1 MIYANKGDFAR
12 YCAMHPR
19 FQKAFD
25 AMIALAAQPFEKG
38 RHGVDGEEI
47 FINAAEYD
55 TKPQE
60 DSFFEAHRKYVDI
73 MLMLEGEERIGC
85 KHVEKLASIT
95 RPYDENGDALIAAM
109 EEELT
114 SIHMTPG
121 DMVVF
126 FPEDGHAPGMDWNKT
141 SHVKKLIAKVML

>member
-1 MIYANKGDFAR
+1 MIYVNKSDFAR
-12 YCAMHPR
+12 YCSVHPR

-25 AMIALAAQPFEKG
+25 AMLALAAQPFEKG
-38 RHGVDGEEI
+38 RHPVDGDEI

-60 DSFFEAHRKYVDI
+60 NSIFEAHRKYVDI

-85 KHVEKLASIT
+85 KQVDKLSNIT
-95 RPYDENGDALIAAM
+95 QPYDASGDALIAAM
-109 EEELT
+109 EQEFA

-126 FPEDGHAPGMDWNKT
+126 FPEDGHAPCMEWENT
-141 SHVKKLIAKVML
+141 SHVKKLIAKVLL

>member
-1 MIYANKGDFAR
+1 MIYVNKSDFAR
-12 YCAMHPR
+12 YCSVHPR

-25 AMIALAAQPFEKG
+25 AMLALAAQPFEKG
-38 RHGVDGEEI
+38 RHPVDGDEI

-60 DSFFEAHRKYVDI
+60 NSIFEAHRKYVDI

-85 KHVEKLASIT
+85 KPVDTLANIT
-95 RPYDENGDALIAAM
+95 QPYDEAGDALIAAM
-109 EEELT
+109 ETEFA
-114 SIHMTPG
+114 SIYMTPG

-126 FPEDGHAPGMDWNKT
+126 FPEDGHAPCMDWKTT
-141 SHVKKLIAKVML
+141 SHVKKLIAKVLL

>member
-1 MIYANKGDFAR
+1 MIYANKADFAR
-12 YCAMHPR
+12 YCAVHPR

-25 AMIALAAQPFEKG
+25 AMLALAAQPFEKG
-38 RHGVDGEEI
+38 RHEVDGDEI

-60 DSFFEAHRKYVDI
+60 NSIFEAHRKYVDI

-85 KHVEKLASIT
+85 KPVDTLANST
-95 RPYDENGDALIAAM
+95 QPYDEAGDALIAGM
-109 EEELT
+109 EKEFA
-114 SIHMTPG
+114 SIYMTPG

-126 FPEDGHAPGMDWNKT
+126 FPEDGHAPGMDWQGT
-141 SHVKKLIAKVML
+141 SHVKKLIAKVLL

>member
-1 MIYANKGDFAR
+1 MIYANKADFAR
-12 YCAMHPR
+12 YCAVHPR

-25 AMIALAAQPFEKG
+25 AMLVLAVQPFEKG
-38 RHGVDGEEI
+38 RHPVDGDEI

-60 DSFFEAHRKYVDI
+60 NSIFEAHRKYVDI

-85 KHVEKLASIT
+85 KPVDTLANSIQ
-95 RPYDENGDALIAAM
+95 PYDEAGDALIAGM
-109 EEELT
+109 EKEFA
-114 SIHMTPG
+114 SIYMTPG

-126 FPEDGHAPGMDWNKT
+126 FPEDGHAPGMDWQGT
-141 SHVKKLIAKVML
+141 SHVKKLIAKVLL

>member
-1 MIYANKGDFAR
+1 MIYANKADFAR
-12 YCAMHPR
+12 YYSVHPR

-25 AMIALAAQPFEKG
+25 AMVSLAAQPFEKG
-38 RHGVDGEEI
+38 RHPVDGDEI

-60 DSFFEAHRKYVDI
+60 NSIFEAHRKYVDI
-73 MLMLEGEERIGC
+73 MLMLEGEECIGC
-85 KHVEKLASIT
+85 KHV
-95 RPYDENGDALIAAM
+95 DNGDALIAAM
-109 EEELT
+109 EQAF
-114 SIHMTPG
+114 SAIHMTPG

-126 FPEDGHAPGMDWNKT
+126 FPEDGHAPGMDWHGT